1 MPKWYKPQ
9 LKEEGSVWLAPSAEM
24 ARELSAD
31 KGKRS

>member
-9 LKEEGSVWLAPSAEM
+9 LKEEGSVWLEPSAEM

-31 KGKRS
+31 KGS